1 MFQNLLILSFLASIL
16 NLSMAKIYVSGSS
29 DMQIKIWND
38 SSLMI
43 SRNISQRIT
52 CMDVD
57 LMSYFVIVGTEKG
70 KVINWQLESN
80 STISDNGNE
89 ITEVKSLL
97 VLNSSYCLAGY
108 NGSVIFLSLADLRQ
122 IQKISDTRFGNIIEM
137 KNLSSENIVLII
149 NKQKNII
156 VFSLINNTI
165 LRVNLVNEEGSFD
178 ILNRS
183 LIFAPCVVAY
193 GGDICLFNLKNDYS
207 LSNTNLQDLAIW
219 ITFPALKILNES
231 FGIYSSYD
239 KFFLKSQFG
248 FVNFKTTLYTA
259 KFTNINKILS
269 LDSLNDYI
277 IAGHENGSISH
288 FNKDDLKLIKTFIG
302 HSAGFSTRVVK
313 KFRDI
318 SLIQNKF
325 STLNTNTA
333 LKTEIT
339 TYSSEFTTK
348 IYQTGITSSFITTIQ
363 TTALSKISR
372 AETSSLL
379 SNLQHLTIESNFTTG
394 ITKNTDNT
402 FYTELNNQINQSF
415 SIFTENTNEFLKI
428 LNSKI
433 DLNDC
438 ISNCSGNG
446 FCKLDDNK
454 YVCECFRNYAGS
466 KCELNILPC
475 FSNPC
480 RNNGQCINNYKSYTC
495 KCFSEK
501 NQSSL
506 YYGKNC
512 ENKVDLCENEKC
524 SDNGVCFDSGKLAKC
539 KCFPFY
545 SGIKCEIQTSEIQIY
560 KCVIRTSSILAI
572 IILIMTYLLM
582 IFCDLINLL
591 NRKGIK
597 NKKYLSNRRSTKNIT
612 KLKYIN

>member
-1 MFQNLLILSFLASIL
+1 MLRNLLILSFLASIL

-38 SSLMI
+38 SSLMV

-57 LMSYFVIVGTEKG
+57 LLNYFVIVGTDNG
-70 KVINWQLESN
+70 KLINWQLESD

-89 ITEVKSLL
+89 LTEVKSVL

-108 NGSVIFLSLADLRQ
+108 NEFIIFWSLSDLKQ
-122 IQKISDTRFGNIIEM
+122 IQKISDTRFGNIVDM

-165 LRVNLVNEEGSFD
+165 LRVNLVNEEGSLD

-183 LIFAPCVVAY
+183 FIFAPCVVNVA
-193 GGDICLFNLKNDYS
+193 GDFCLFNLKNDCS
-207 LSNTNLQDLAIW
+207 LSKTNLKDFMRYNI
-219 ITFPALKILNES
+219 FPALKILNES

-239 KFFLKSQFG
+239 TNSFKSQFG
-248 FVNFKTTLYTA
+248 FVNFKTTFYTD

-269 LDSLNDYI
+269 LDILNDFI

-302 HSAGFSTRVVK
+302 HSPGFSTRVVK
-313 KFRDI
+313 KFIDT
-318 SLIQNKF
+318 SLIQSKF
-325 STLNTNTA
+325 STLSTNTA

-339 TYSSEFTTK
+339 TYSSETTTK
-348 IYQTGITSSFITTIQ
+348 IYQTGVTSNLPTTIQ
-363 TTALSKISR
+363 TTALSTISKSEISK
-372 AETSSLL
+372 AETSTLL
-379 SNLQHLTIESNFTTG
+379 SNLRHFSFGSSLTTEIAT
-394 ITKNTDNT
+394 NT
-402 FYTELNNQINQSF
+402 FYTKLNNQINQSF

-446 FCKLDDNK
+446 ICKLDDNSK
-454 YVCECFRNYAGS
+454 YVCECFRNFVGS
-466 KCELNILPC
+466 KCEINILPC

-480 RNNGQCINNYKSYTC
+480 RNNGRCINNNKSYTC
-495 KCFSEK
+495 NCFSEN

-506 YYGKNC
+506 YIGKNC
-512 ENKVDLCENEKC
+512 ENKVDLCEDEKC

-539 KCFPFY
+539 KCFRFY
-545 SGIKCEIQTSEIQIY
+545 SGIKCEILSSEIQIY
-560 KCVIRTSSILAI
+560 KILIRTSSIIAI

-582 IFCDLINLL
+582 FFCDLINLL
-591 NRKGIK
+591 DRKK
-597 NKKYLSNRRSTKNIT
+597 TKTKKYSTKNIT
-612 KLKYIN
+612 KLRYIN